1 MLRYPK
7 KGRKNSGGG
16 VDVNFDKPDIHKL
29 FSEAQ
34 GIIHMVNSVMMT
46 LLKRLSLEEENG
58 LLPFYREFASKEEL
72 KHELELF
79 LTKSSKHPIKK
90 Q

>member
-1 MLRYPK
+1 MNSGDTRKHLENTLRVPK
-7 KGRKNSGGG
+7 KKAQNNSIGV
-16 VDVNFDKPDIHKL
+16 VDVNFDKPVIDKL

-72 KHELELF
+72 KN
-79 LTKSSKHPIKK
+79 
-90 Q
+90 